1 MNNQEFIESWF
12 DNKIRNR
19 QVRRHRYG
27 HLYADE
33 DAVYSYGSHFPLA
46 MPCDSGFLLN
56 GDRYSS
62 TTSCHQSLTRSACAR
77 VCRDNNLK
85 FAVIPF
91 TVLNNA
97 DLTPVR
103 HIEII
108 DKMRERHRNV
118 KYTDKNGKKKVRQE
132 HLLGGSVIRHSGR
145 YFLSSTDPTSS
156 WGNGYFLTELVESVT
171 TVEDAFESLKPGFVK
186 QLESRLEGSEAPL
199 DLILRQGEW
208 FFVKMDQES
217 FIKPV
222 KLLKGIKSME
232 KMSMRNEHLPSA
244 DSTQP
249 HHKATRL
256 IYVGNGEGSYFDEQ
270 EKRHVSLRIASGFYC
285 RGTIRHDNRE
295 HRMLKLGNGRDW
307 YLAIQNRQ
315 VRSWSYGGRVD

>member
-1 MNNQEFIESWF
+1 MNNNEFINSWF
-12 DNKIRNR
+12 DCKVKNREIRH
-19 QVRRHRYG
+19 HRYC
-27 HLYADE
+27 HLYADDE
-33 DAVYSYGSHFPLA
+33 AVYSYSNHFPLA
-46 MPCDSGFLLN
+46 IPCESGFLLN

-77 VCRDNNLK
+77 VCGDNNLK
-85 FAVIPF
+85 FAVVPF

-97 DLTPVR
+97 DLTPIR

-108 DKMRERHRNV
+108 DKTRERHRNI
-118 KYTDKNGKKKVRQE
+118 KYTDKNGKTKVRQE

-145 YFLSSTDPTSS
+145 YFLSSTDPTST

-171 TVEDAFESLKPGFVK
+171 TVEDAFESLKPSFVK
-186 QLESRLEGSEAPL
+186 QLKSELEGSEAPM

-208 FFVKMDQES
+208 FFVKMDEES
-217 FIKPV
+217 FVKPV
-222 KLLKGIKSME
+222 KLLKGIKNME

-256 IYVGNGEGSYFDEQ
+256 IYVGNGEGSYFDEKEQ
-270 EKRHVSLRIASGFYC
+270 RHVSYRIASGFYC

-295 HRMLKLGNGRDW
+295 HRMLKLGNGREW